1 MSNSRLAKKQLI
13 PVYIVKDKDCMN
25 LSKSAHFNQTNP
37 VFKYAAIDN
46 QSDVLLVQAGA
57 DGRLYTTGP
66 T

>member
-13 PVYIVKDKDCMN
+13 PVYIVKDKDY
-25 LSKSAHFNQTNP
+25 KSAHFNQTNP